1 MSVSILNQLFPTRQL
16 VLASNNQGKLAEFKQ
31 LFEQANLEIT
41 VTPQGQLGIEDA
53 VEDGLSFIE
62 NALIKAR
69 HASRL
74 TGLPAIADDSGL
86 AVDALGGAPGIYSAR
101 YAGEHGNDLK
111 NLQQLLVDLKNV
123 PQGERAAQFHCVL
136 AFVRHADDPVPVIAH
151 GIWHGQIAFEAAG
164 SGGFGYDP
172 IFLPDDSNGSAAELT
187 AEQKKQLSHRGKA
200 LRLLVALLK
209 GEQLKGEQLKGEQ
222 G

>member
-1 MSVSILNQLFPTRQL
+1 MQKL
-16 VLASNNQGKLAEFKQ
+16 VLATGNKGKLAELSALLAPFDWQ
-31 LFEQANLEIT
+31 VL
-41 VTPQGQLGIEDA
+41 PQSDFQVPDA
-53 VEDGLSFIE
+53 IEDGLSFIE

-111 NLQQLLVDLKNV
+111 NLQQLLLDLKEV
-123 PQGERAAQFHCVL
+123 PQGKRAAQFHCVL
-136 AFVRHADDPVPVIAH
+136 AFVRHAEDPVPVIAH
-151 GIWHGQIAFEAAG
+151 GIWHGQIAFAAAG

-172 IFLPDDSNGSAAELT
+172 VFLPDDSEGSAAELT

-200 LRLLVALLK
+200 LRLLVSLLK
-209 GEQLKGEQLKGEQ
+209 GEQLKGEQG
-222 G
+222 

>member
-1 MSVSILNQLFPTRQL
+1 MQKL
-16 VLASNNQGKLAEFKQ
+16 VLATGNKGKLAELSALLAPFDWQ
-31 LFEQANLEIT
+31 VL
-41 VTPQGQLGIEDA
+41 PQSDFQVPDA
-53 VEDGLSFIE
+53 IEDGLSFIE

-111 NLQQLLVDLKNV
+111 NLQQLLVDLKDI

-151 GIWHGQIAFEAAG
+151 GIWHGQVAFEATG

-172 IFLPDDSNGSAAELT
+172 IFLPNDSQGTAAELT

-200 LRLLVALLK
+200 LRLLVSLLK
-209 GEQLKGEQLKGEQ
+209 GEPLKGDQA
-222 G
+222 

>member
-1 MSVSILNQLFPTRQL
+1 MHKL
-16 VLASNNQGKLAEFKQ
+16 VLATGNKGKLAELSALLAPFDWQ
-31 LFEQANLEIT
+31 VL
-41 VTPQGQLGIEDA
+41 PQSDFQVPDA
-53 VEDGLSFIE
+53 IEDGLSFIE

-74 TGLPAIADDSGL
+74 TGLPAVADDSGL

-111 NLQQLLVDLKNV
+111 NLQQLLLDLKDV

-172 IFLPDDSNGSAAELT
+172 IFKPTGFDQTLA
-187 AEQKKQLSHRGKA
+187 QLAPGVKDEVSHRGIA
-200 LRLLVALLK
+200 FRAMTPFLLSNL
-209 GEQLKGEQLKGEQ
+209 
-222 G
+222 

>member
-1 MSVSILNQLFPTRQL
+1 MQKL
-16 VLASNNQGKLAEFKQ
+16 VLATGNKGKLTELSALLAPFDWQVVPQSEFQ
-31 LFEQANLEIT
+31 
-41 VTPQGQLGIEDA
+41 VPDA
-53 VEDGLSFIE
+53 IEDGLSFIE

-111 NLQQLLVDLKNV
+111 NLQQLLLDLTAV

-151 GIWHGQIAFEAAG
+151 GIWHGQIALEAAG

-172 IFLPDDSNGSAAELT
+172 IFIPNECLPDHAQSTAESIVTAAQLS

-200 LRLLVALLK
+200 LRLLVSLLK
-209 GEQLKGEQLKGEQ
+209 GEQD
-222 G
+222 

>member
-1 MSVSILNQLFPTRQL
+1 MQKL
-16 VLASNNQGKLAEFKQ
+16 VLATGNKGKLAELSALLAPFDWQ
-31 LFEQANLEIT
+31 VL
-41 VTPQGQLGIEDA
+41 PQSDFQVPDA
-53 VEDGLSFIE
+53 IEDGLSFIE

-101 YAGEHGNDLK
+101 HAGEHGNDLK
-111 NLQQLLVDLKNV
+111 NLQQLLVDLTDV
-123 PQGERAAQFHCVL
+123 PQGKRAAQFHCVL

-172 IFLPDDSNGSAAELT
+172 IFLPDDSTGSAAELT

-200 LRLLVALLK
+200 LRLLVSVLK